1 MPTSYQEQARI
12 QAREVYLHPSLTL
25 QGPLS
30 VDSFDAAAL
39 AVESYLSMLRHD
51 RAQAGDTL
59 PCEPRLRHSSRVGW
73 SLTSGR
79 AYGATDL
86 RTLGHHVTMAQVL
99 DAVAAL
105 TAARWRCKL
114 DRKPDRTYTAI
125 TL

>member
-59 PCEPRLRHSSRVGW
+59 SR
-73 SLTSGR
+73 TSGR